1 MTHPV
6 HRVHFIERLLDTAN
20 EARNTARHTPD
31 RLEGLR
37 LEAFAGML
45 DAERRVQAQ
54 LVHDRK

>member
-1 MTHPV
+1 MMHPM
-6 HRVHFIERLLDTAN
+6 HRVNFIARLHEAAN
-20 EARNTARHTPD
+20 EARNTARHTTD

-54 LVHDRK
+54 LIHDRK